1 MLSGGVFGRVC
12 SVKRYRMLA
21 TLDGERAWLEAAR
34 QDGTAYLCDDAEEA
48 LTLPWVQAVS
58 LACFLESGSQMQF
71 EEVSLA

>member
-1 MLSGGVFGRVC
+1 
-12 SVKRYRMLA
+12 VKRYRMLA

-48 LTLPWVQAVS
+48 LVLPLAQAIS

>member
-1 MLSGGVFGRVC
+1 M
-12 SVKRYRMLA
+12 KRYRMLA